1 MNNSHRLLVI
11 TFALI
16 INSLLLTH
24 AVADQ
29 SEAPPAQAPTGL
41 PSSDTLPDVEPQD
54 PVKAA
59 PAATNNQ
66 SHLISIKKFA
76 QDRQISAVEISPDG
90 THLAFVQ
97 MVGDDGHLV
106 VVRIEGDQFVKIF
119 EMSTEE
125 DAWVNW
131 IHWANDN
138 RILFSATIKDGLR
151 IYRKLKV
158 STRRLLA
165 VDKDGANA
173 MMLLQ
178 DERRMKWIRRR
189 FDDVISYLPDEPD
202 HILIGFSKEG
212 DYQSNVYKL
221 NINTGEKELILE
233 PEEDHYIN
241 DWYANWKGEIKYG

>member
-1 MNNSHRLLVI
+1 M
-11 TFALI
+11 
-16 INSLLLTH
+16 
-24 AVADQ
+24 
-29 SEAPPAQAPTGL
+29 
-41 PSSDTLPDVEPQD
+41 
-54 PVKAA
+54 
-59 PAATNNQ
+59 
-66 SHLISIKKFA
+66 
-76 QDRQISAVEISPDG
+76 
-90 THLAFVQ
+90 
-97 MVGDDGHLV
+97 
-106 VVRIEGDQFVKIF
+106 
-119 EMSTEE
+119 
-125 DAWVNW
+125 
-131 IHWANDN
+131 
-138 RILFSATIKDGLR
+138 FSATIKDGLR